1 MSATAYIDERGLA
14 WFFVRIAGSRGSAIY
29 HGCIDTGA
37 TYCVLSEHNCTN
49 LGLTRHPD
57 KLKVSLITVKGD
69 TSAKIFIAP
78 SMAIEGKK
86 LKAINVEI
94 AAKKVPGFPLILG
107 MSFLSQ
113 FNWSF
118 NKRRKEFTIL
128 KDCMQKIEIEKMQNT
143 KVNRKNY
150 WKPLDTLS

>member
-1 MSATAYIDERGLA
+1 VSATAYIDERGLA

-94 AAKKVPGFPLILG
+94 AAKKSSRFPSYTGYELPK
-107 MSFLSQ
+107 S
-113 FNWSF
+113 
-118 NKRRKEFTIL
+118 
-128 KDCMQKIEIEKMQNT
+128 
-143 KVNRKNY
+143 V
-150 WKPLDTLS
+150 